1 MPRGGIRARG
11 CVVFFR
17 LPIIDGLKGYKTEWL
32 GRDMMA
38 GLAIAAVA
46 IPSAI
51 AYPAIAGLPPEVGLY
66 SSILPLVGYA
76 LFGPSRQ
83 LLVGPDAASMT
94 VLAAAVANMS
104 PANPVAAASALAI
117 TVGIMCLVGSRLHLG
132 VIAAFLSK
140 PILIGFISGI
150 SISIAVSQIGRFTG
164 LKIEADGLI
173 PPFVELLKKA
183 DGIHWPS
190 VALGVAMFAI
200 LRVASSKRWLI
211 PGPVVVVVVATLASW
226 LLDFS
231 GMGIKV
237 VGALPEKLPSFSLP
251 SFAGLPLNDL
261 LLGAGAVWL
270 VSFGSGIVT
279 ARSFAARSD
288 FEVNADDEL
297 TGLGAANIASGL
309 FSGFPVTV
317 SDSRTAV
324 NLSVGGR
331 TQVAGLMAALVLTAS
346 LLYLGEALKLLPAPA
361 LGAILV
367 AAALSLFDLA
377 GLREIWRISRT
388 EFVFALIGMWG
399 AVSLGV
405 LAGIVIAVAA
415 TLLYVLLKEM
425 MPRDA
430 MLGRIPGQHGFY
442 KLHRSKEARPIPGLT
457 VFLIQ
462 GSLLFFNVDRVKDR
476 FKTIADELPADTQ
489 WFVLDASA
497 IAQIDST
504 AAEMLEDVREM
515 FVARGVALGIAE
527 LNSEPMEILQ
537 RTGLLQRIGSAM
549 VFDDLEN
556 VVTAFERRTPPFR
569 PHLVKE
575 QGETG

>member
-1 MPRGGIRARG
+1 MS
-11 CVVFFR
+11 FQ
-17 LPIIDGLKGYKTEWL
+17 LPIVEGLRGYRKEWL

-51 AYPAIAGLPPEVGLY
+51 AYPAIAGLPPEVGIY

-83 LLVGPDAASMT
+83 LVVGPDAATMT
-94 VLAAAVANMS
+94 VLAAALASMS
-104 PANPVAAASALAI
+104 PANPVVAASALAMS
-117 TVGIMCLVGSRLHLG
+117 VGLMCLIGSKLHLG

-173 PPFVELLKKA
+173 PPFVELMKKA
-183 DGIHWPS
+183 AAIHWPS
-190 VALGVAMFAI
+190 VALGVTMLAI
-200 LRVASSKRWLI
+200 LRVASWKRWLI
-211 PGPVVVVVVATLASW
+211 PGPVVVVVVAVIVSW
-226 LLDFS
+226 LFDFP

-237 VGALPEKLPSFSLP
+237 VGALPESLP
-251 SFAGLPLNDL
+251 SLALPFSTGLPLKEL

-270 VSFGSGIVT
+270 VSFGSGIVA
-279 ARSFAARSD
+279 ARSFAARGG
-288 FEVNADDEL
+288 FEVNADREL
-297 TGLGAANIASGL
+297 TGLGAANVASAL

-367 AAALSLFDLA
+367 AAAISLFDVH
-377 GLREIWRISRT
+377 GLREIWRVNRT

-425 MPRDA
+425 VPRDA
-430 MLGRIPGQHGFY
+430 MLGQIPGQHGFY
-442 KLHRSKEARPIPGLT
+442 KLHRSKDARPIPGLA
-457 VFLIQ
+457 VFLVQ
-462 GSLLFFNVDRVKDR
+462 GSLLFFNVDYVKGR
-476 FKTIADELPADTQ
+476 FKSVAEKLPAETQ

-504 AAEMLEDVREM
+504 AAEMLDDVRKILA
-515 FVARGVALGIAE
+515 ARGVALGIAE
-527 LNSEPMEILQ
+527 LQQSSRRRSCSGPDCCS
-537 RTGLLQRIGSAM
+537 GSARRWCSRISKM
-549 VFDDLEN
+549 PLPRLQN
-556 VVTAFERRTPPFR
+556 RTPAFR
-569 PHLVKE
+569 PQLVTE
-575 QGETG
+575 QGEAR

>member
-1 MPRGGIRARG
+1 MPRDNIRARG
-11 CVVFFR
+11 YVVFFR
-17 LPIIDGLKGYKTEWL
+17 LPIIDGLKGYKMEWL

-51 AYPAIAGLPPEVGLY
+51 AYPAIAGLPPEVGVY

-83 LLVGPDAASMT
+83 LMVGPDAASMT
-94 VLAAAVANMS
+94 VLAAALASMS

-150 SISIAVSQIGRFTG
+150 SISIMVSQIGRFTG
-164 LKIEADGLI
+164 LKIEADGLV
-173 PPFVELLKKA
+173 PPLFELMKKA
-183 DGIHWPS
+183 GDIHWPS
-190 VALGVAMFAI
+190 VALGVAMFALLQI
-200 LRVASSKRWLI
+200 ASWKRSLI
-211 PGPVVVVVVATLASW
+211 PGPVLVVVVATVASW
-226 LLDFS
+226 LFDFT

-237 VGALPEKLPSFSLP
+237 VGALPKSLPSFSLP
-251 SFAGLPLNDL
+251 SFTDLPLNDL

-270 VSFGSGIVT
+270 VSFGSGIVA
-279 ARSFAARSD
+279 ARSFAARGG

-297 TGLGAANIASGL
+297 TGFGAANVASGV

-331 TQVAGLMAALVLTAS
+331 TQVAGLMAALVLTVT

-367 AAALSLFDLA
+367 AAALHLFDLQ
-377 GLREIWRISRT
+377 GLREIWRVNRT
-388 EFVFALIGMWG
+388 EFAFALIGMWG

-430 MLGRIPGQHGFY
+430 MLGQIPGQHGFY
-442 KLHRSKEARPIPGLT
+442 KLHRSKDARPIPGLAI
-457 VFLIQ
+457 FLIQ
-462 GSLLFFNVDRVKDR
+462 GSLLFFNVDYVKGR
-476 FKTIADELPADTQ
+476 FKAIADELPEGTE
-489 WFVLDASA
+489 WLVLDASA
-497 IAQIDST
+497 IAQVDST
-504 AAEMLEDVREM
+504 AAEMLDEVRKM
-515 FVARGVALGIAE
+515 FAARGVALGIAE
-527 LNSEPMEILQ
+527 LNSEPMEILE

-556 VVTAFERRTPPFR
+556 VTTAFENRKPAFR
-569 PHLVKE
+569 PQLV
-575 QGETG
+575 T

>member
-1 MPRGGIRARG
+1 M
-11 CVVFFR
+11 VSFQ
-17 LPIIDGLKGYKTEWL
+17 LPIIEGLRGYKKEWL
-32 GRDMMA
+32 GGDMMA

-51 AYPAIAGLPPEVGLY
+51 AYPAIAGLPPEVGIY

-83 LLVGPDAASMT
+83 LVVGPDAATMT
-94 VLAAAVANMS
+94 VLAAAIASMS
-104 PANPVAAASALAI
+104 PSNPVLAASALAM
-117 TVGIMCLVGSRLHLG
+117 TVGVMCLVGSRLHLG

-150 SISIAVSQIGRFTG
+150 SISIIVSQIGRFTG
-164 LKIEADGLI
+164 LKIEADGLV

-183 DGIHWPS
+183 DDIHWLS
-190 VALGVAMFAI
+190 VALGVAMFA
-200 LRVASSKRWLI
+200 LLQVAAWRRSLI
-211 PGPVVVVVVATLASW
+211 PGPVLVVVVAVIVSW
-226 LLDFS
+226 LFDFP
-231 GMGIKV
+231 GLGIKV
-237 VGALPEKLPSFSLP
+237 VGQLPESLPKLALPFST
-251 SFAGLPLNDL
+251 GLPLKEL

-270 VSFGSGIVT
+270 VSFGSGIVA
-279 ARSFAARSD
+279 ARSFAARGG
-288 FEVNADDEL
+288 FEVNADREL
-297 TGLGAANIASGL
+297 TGFGAANVASAL

-367 AAALSLFDLA
+367 AAAVQLFDLQ
-377 GLREIWRISRT
+377 GLRQIWRISVT

-430 MLGRIPGQHGFY
+430 MLGQIPGQHGFY
-442 KLHRSKEARPIPGLT
+442 KLHRSKDARPIPGLA

-462 GSLLFFNVDRVKDR
+462 GSVLFFNVDHVKAR
-476 FKTIADELPADTQ
+476 IRAVAEELPADTE

-504 AAEMLEDVREM
+504 AAEMLDDVRKILAE
-515 FVARGVALGIAE
+515 RGIALGIAE
-527 LNSEPMEILQ
+527 LHLEPKEILQ
-537 RTGLLQRIGSAM
+537 RTGLLATIGEAM
-549 VFDDLEN
+549 VFEDLEDA
-556 VVTAFERRTPPFR
+556 VTAFEKRKSSFR
-569 PHLVKE
+569 PQLVKE
-575 QGETG
+575 QGEAG